1 MKPIKCGCGGEPQTL
16 VSENQYQEKWYQ
28 IECIDCHTRTMPC
41 LTEGEAIYTW
51 NKAVGGR
58 HVLNVEDAI
67 GFHLFP
73 TDPEIIAMLEEKFKE
88 RNKKYDELA
97 KEIEKEEIAEL
108 KERIEKLKA
117 EIALTEGEEKN
128 NLCDTCKNNGCMM
141 QYGIKR
147 KECDFYFNDETN
159 TIERLSKAM
168 KIINAKN
175 DK

>member
-1 MKPIKCGCGGEPQTL
+1 MNILKCGCGGEART
-16 VSENQYQEKWYQ
+16 VFRENSHGEKWWRV
-28 IECIDCHTRTMPC
+28 ECKDCHIITMAC

-51 NKAVGGR
+51 NRVMGGR
-58 HVLNVEDAI
+58 RVMSIEDAI
-67 GFHLFP
+67 GFKLFP
-73 TDPEIIAMLEEKFKE
+73 TDPEIIEWLEEKFKE
-88 RNKKYDELA
+88 RRKKYDELA

-159 TIERLSKAM
+159 TIERLSKA
-168 KIINAKN
+168 IQIVNAK
-175 DK
+175 K